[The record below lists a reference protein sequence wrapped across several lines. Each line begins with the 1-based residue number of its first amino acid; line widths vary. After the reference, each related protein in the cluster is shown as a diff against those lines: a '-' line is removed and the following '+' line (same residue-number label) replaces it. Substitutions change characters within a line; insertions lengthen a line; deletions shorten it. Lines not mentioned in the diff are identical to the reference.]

1 MRAVLAAAMP
11 GLAPPPGE
19 ADAPLSAQT
28 ADFVA
33 RTAAAW
39 LERARGC
46 GARIHQSLALEGGI
60 LRWEWNET
68 GGPQGDLGP
77 NPPPSPRPP
86 GLRIRRFIS
95 PGTLGI
101 TLDLPPEA
109 RDW

>member
-1 MRAVLAAAMP
+1 MAAAP
-11 GLAPPPGE
+11 ASTSPW
-19 ADAPLSAQT
+19 
-28 ADFVA
+28 
-33 RTAAAW
+33 RWKAASCA
-39 LERARGC
+39 
-46 GARIHQSLALEGGI
+46 
-60 LRWEWNET
+60 WEWNET